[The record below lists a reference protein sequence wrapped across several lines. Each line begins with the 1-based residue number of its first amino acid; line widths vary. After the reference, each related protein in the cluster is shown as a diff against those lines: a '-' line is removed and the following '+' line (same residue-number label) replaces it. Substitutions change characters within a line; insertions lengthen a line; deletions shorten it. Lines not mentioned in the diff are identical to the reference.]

1 MLCSGSVRR
10 HVTVSVVQSGLL
22 LMPGTPFALAIWITL
37 VHRRRVEASER
48 STSHHVAEVSGF
60 VGGFA
65 KATVDLES
73 TVMEAAAALGPLVRG
88 HWVRL
93 SQAVSPAMTVQVDPN
108 VLATALRE
116 TMMTAVRATPGGQ
129 VLVTAASLGRQLHIC
144 ITDDGRGD
152 DQRLR
157 ESLVREAGASI
168 ALQGGSVVVQAMPG
182 RGTIVTIR
190 LPLPGGESE
199 EIDDLE
205 KFPALADQAA

>member
-1 MLCSGSVRR
+1 M
-10 HVTVSVVQSGLL
+10 SVVQSGLL
-22 LMPGTPFALAIWITL
+22 LIPGTPFALAIWITL

-190 LPLPGGESE
+190 LPLLGGESE

-205 KFPALADQAA
+205 RFPALADQAA